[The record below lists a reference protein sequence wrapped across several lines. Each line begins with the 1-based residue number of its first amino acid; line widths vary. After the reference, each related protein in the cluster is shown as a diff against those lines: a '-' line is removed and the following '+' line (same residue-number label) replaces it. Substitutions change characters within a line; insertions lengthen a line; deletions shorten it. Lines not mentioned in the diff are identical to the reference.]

1 MCLGQYIRQLAI
13 NLHVHLSMSCFEREL
28 QLLFVSASLVTAPAF
43 GFQSRCFA
51 EYSIVDST
59 FLLLMMFGK
68 AVLSHVALLGGISII
83 LIATRLDKG
92 PVFGE
97 FLVRKSGDQ
106 IDIGYMFV

>member
-1 MCLGQYIRQLAI
+1 MVE
-13 NLHVHLSMSCFEREL
+13 VHLSMSCFEREL
-28 QLLFVSASLVTAPAF
+28 LFVSAALVTAPAF

-51 EYSIVDST
+51 EYSIIVDST

-92 PVFGE
+92 PVFGAR
-97 FLVRKSGDQ
+97 FW
-106 IDIGYMFV
+106 